1 MDLGVIILAAGQ
13 GTRMHS
19 ALPKVLH
26 TLAGKSLLDHVLGT
40 ASRLQPSTTV
50 VVYGHGG
57 EQVPESYPDL
67 AVEWVEQAQQLGTGH
82 AVQQAMAQ
90 IRDVG
95 RVLVLYG
102 DVPLTRSET
111 LLDLLEES
119 AESPL
124 GVLTAILD
132 EPGGYG
138 RMVRDPVGRILRIV
152 EQKDASEAE
161 LDIDEINTGI
171 MVFDRTCLS
180 GWLQRID
187 NRNAQNEYYLTD
199 VIALAVA
206 EGVEVSS
213 VQTELEE
220 EILGVN
226 NRSQLARLE
235 RFFQRRQAQS
245 LMQSGLTLADPDRFD
260 LRGTLLAGQ
269 DVFIDVNVV
278 LEGDIEL
285 GDGVSIGPNSVLKD
299 CKIGRDTSVLASSVI
314 EEAVIGAGARIGPFS
329 RIRPQVELADRV
341 RVGNFVELK
350 KSRVGVGSKVNHLSY
365 IGDSTV
371 GANVNVGAG
380 TITCNYDGANKH
392 HTEIG
397 EGAFIG
403 SNTNL
408 VAPVAVG
415 AGATIG
421 AGSTIT
427 RDVPADRLSLTR
439 GRQTTIEGW
448 QRPTKKTRKT

>member
-1 MDLGVIILAAGQ
+1 VD
-13 GTRMHS
+13 
-19 ALPKVLH
+19 
-26 TLAGKSLLDHVLGT
+26 
-40 ASRLQPSTTV
+40 
-50 VVYGHGG
+50 
-57 EQVPESYPDL
+57 
-67 AVEWVEQAQQLGTGH
+67 
-82 AVQQAMAQ
+82 
-90 IRDVG
+90 

-102 DVPLTRSET
+102 DVPLTRTET

-138 RMVRDPVGRILRIV
+138 RMVRDPDGRILRIV

-161 LDIDEINTGI
+161 LEIDEINTGI
-171 MVFDRTCLS
+171 MVFDRARLS

-187 NRNAQNEYYLTD
+187 NRNAQGEYYLTD

-213 VQTELEE
+213 AQTELEE
-220 EILGVN
+220 EVLGVN
-226 NRSQLARLE
+226 DQSQLARLE
-235 RFFQRRQAQS
+235 RFFQRSQAQT
-245 LMQSGLTLADPDRFD
+245 LMQSGLALADPDRFD
-260 LRGTLLAGQ
+260 LRGSLQAGQ

-285 GDGVSIGPNSVLKD
+285 GDGVSIGPNCVLKN
-299 CKIGRDTSVLASSVI
+299 CKIGSDTSVLANSVI
-314 EEAVIGAGARIGPFS
+314 EDSVIGAEARIGPFS
-329 RIRPQVELADRV
+329 RIRPQAELADRV
-341 RVGNFVELK
+341 HVGNFVEIK

-365 IGDSTV
+365 VGDTTV

-392 HTEIG
+392 RTVIG
-397 EGAFIG
+397 DGAFIG
-403 SNTNL
+403 SNTAL
-408 VAPVAVG
+408 IAPVSVG
-415 AGATIG
+415 EGATIG

-448 QRPTKKTRKT
+448 QRPTKKG